1 MVTVKP
7 GWTMPLEAQY
17 WGSKL
22 GISGL
27 EVINRQREAAGMRP
41 LITPASMEIMST
53 AMTSDMRALL
63 NRLPTYN
70 RSVRALSSMGS
81 FQPAMVPKGFGDPIQ
96 AAAKANGID
105 PAILTGILEVE
116 SSWRDDIIY
125 GRTKSE
131 VGARGIAQ
139 IMPKYHPGVNYDDPV
154 ASINY
159 AAKHF
164 KGLLAATKGDM

>member
-1 MVTVKP
+1 MVMVNLA
-7 GWTMPLEAQY
+7 GRCHLEAQY

-81 FQPAMVPKGFGDPIQ
+81 FQPAMVPKG
-96 AAAKANGID
+96 
-105 PAILTGILEVE
+105 
-116 SSWRDDIIY
+116 SWRHQYRRLQRPMVLILQ
-125 GRTKSE
+125 S
-131 VGARGIAQ
+131 
-139 IMPKYHPGVNYDDPV
+139 
-154 ASINY
+154 
-159 AAKHF
+159 
-164 KGLLAATKGDM
+164 LLVC